1 MCIPRNPKILHK
13 HKIKHHL
20 PCKHLHSTQD
30 EDKAQ
35 EEEDEDQD
43 NEPHEGEDIDQ
54 GEMKMI
60 KTRKM
65 IKGFRIKDC
74 HTQES
79 IKQFKEIT
87 PSTPF
92 LVTFTRG

>member
-1 MCIPRNPKILHK
+1 MSTRHRISFGQKRLTPLATPSTDFTFTKSSRK
-13 HKIKHHL
+13 H
-20 PCKHLHSTQD
+20 QD
-30 EDKAQ
+30 MAQ

-43 NEPHEGEDIDQ
+43 DEPPQEEDIDQ

-65 IKGFRIKDC
+65 IKRFEIKDH

-79 IKQFKEIT
+79 TKQFKEIT
-87 PSTPF
+87 P
-92 LVTFTRG
+92 